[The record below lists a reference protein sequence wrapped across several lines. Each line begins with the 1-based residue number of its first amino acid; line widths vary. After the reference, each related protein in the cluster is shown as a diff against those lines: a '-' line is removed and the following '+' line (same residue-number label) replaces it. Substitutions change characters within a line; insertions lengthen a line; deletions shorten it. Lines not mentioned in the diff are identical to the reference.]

1 MQRGEGYEHSGPR
14 VGILH
19 ISKTSVKLL
28 AVKGDIKGEVSK
40 LHRNNLIREMKLA
53 IKARKKYK

>member
-1 MQRGEGYEHSGPR
+1 MQRGEGYEHSGPS

-28 AVKGDIKGEVSK
+28 TVKGDIKGEVSK